1 MAEKIMKRD
10 FIYKAVSVLIAA
22 ILWFFVAYAENP
34 EKELWFKDISI
45 TFAGEGALMDAGFAR
60 AFVSDDKVSVKVKGT
75 RSAIVSLSSAD
86 IIATVD
92 LSVAKE
98 AKTYILPVAIKFPVD
113 GLVLAD
119 KKPYSVEV
127 TIEEVVTKEVPVVTE
142 IQGILGEGVKITEC
156 TPADEKIKISGG
168 KSAIASVSSLV
179 IRPDI
184 SGISE
189 DKKIICPIEVKKQSG
204 EVGKFD
210 DIVLSK
216 DLTEVS
222 IKVDITKDVP
232 VKAVFESGW
241 ESKIKASRLQSE
253 TVKISGSYE
262 KIKDIRAI
270 ETKPVKISG
279 RYETEKI
286 SAQLQ
291 LPEGVKVSGGT
302 DTVVVEVTIA
312 KEDII
317 NE

>member
-1 MAEKIMKRD
+1 
-10 FIYKAVSVLIAA
+10 
-22 ILWFFVAYAENP
+22 
-34 EKELWFKDISI
+34 
-45 TFAGEGALMDAGFAR
+45 
-60 AFVSDDKVSVKVKGT
+60 
-75 RSAIVSLSSAD
+75 
-86 IIATVD
+86 
-92 LSVAKE
+92 
-98 AKTYILPVAIKFPVD
+98 
-113 GLVLAD
+113 
-119 KKPYSVEV
+119 
-127 TIEEVVTKEVPVVTE
+127 
-142 IQGILGEGVKITEC
+142 
-156 TPADEKIKISGG
+156 
-168 KSAIASVSSLV
+168 
-179 IRPDI
+179 
-184 SGISE
+184 
-189 DKKIICPIEVKKQSG
+189 
-204 EVGKFD
+204 
-210 DIVLSK
+210 
-216 DLTEVS
+216 
-222 IKVDITKDVP
+222 VDITKDVP